1 MATISIILR
10 TDKPKKDGT
19 FPLNFLIIKDRK
31 KTKISTKI
39 AIEQKYWDEK
49 KSRVKP
55 GATNSARHNSYV
67 QNKLAELQNKILEAE
82 TFTKSLTTKQLKK
95 ATYGVTPVDFLKF
108 AETVNDK
115 FKQNGQ
121 ISSYIKNTGILSKIK
136 RFIGEDAKL
145 DFQDID
151 VNFLNKYEIHLKNNE
166 GNSVN
171 TIHKDFRYIRKLFND
186 AYREELIEHSQIPF
200 HKYKLKLEKT
210 TRQFLSEDELDKI
223 EKLHLQAE
231 SKISLHRDMFVFSS
245 YAGGLRISDILLLR
259 WSAFDGS
266 HLNIKIHK
274 TGSQI
279 SIKLPNKALGILE
292 KYQQVETKKNHFIFP
307 MICNDLDMK
316 NPEAV
321 LKAVSSASAYINK
334 NLKTIKEKLNIDK
347 PISFHVSRHT
357 WATRALKKGISID
370 KVSKLMG
377 HAQIKE
383 TQIYAKIVSEELDK
397 AMDVFNE

>member
-55 GATNSARHNSYV
+55 GATNSARHNSYL

-223 EKLHLQAE
+223 EKLYLQDGT
-231 SKISLHRDMFVFSS
+231 KLSLHRDMFVFSS
-245 YAGGLRISDILLLR
+245 YTGGLRISDILLLR

-279 SIKLPNKALGILE
+279 SIKLPNKALDILK
-292 KYQQVETKKNHFIFP
+292 KYQKEETKKNNFIFP

-316 NPEAV
+316 NPETV

-334 NLKTIKEKLNIDK
+334 NLKTIKE
-347 PISFHVSRHT
+347 SHVLSLLRYFDLVKE
-357 WATRALKKGISID
+357 LKG
-370 KVSKLMG
+370 V
-377 HAQIKE
+377 HE
-383 TQIYAKIVSEELDK
+383 
-397 AMDVFNE
+397 